1 MSMLPQDESTTPAIK
16 LFQSAH
22 GKLVTLQRIN
32 DQLSSI
38 LAQRQ
43 RVQDELRMIK
53 QQIDD
58 VFERELRQESPIA
71 ARSVSDVNAETI
83 AMRLNAL
90 EANPEPVMPSR
101 RNSLEKLA
109 T

>member
-1 MSMLPQDESTTPAIK
+1 MSMVPNEEPTTPAIK

-22 GKLVTLQRIN
+22 GKLITLQRIN

-43 RVQDELRMIK
+43 RVQDELRAIRN
-53 QQIDD
+53 QIDE
-58 VFERELRQESPIA
+58 VFERELRQEAPA
-71 ARSVSDVNAETI
+71 AKAASGDASGDSG
-83 AMRLNAL
+83 MGFRLGNL
-90 EANPEPVMPSR
+90 ENGGR
-101 RNSLEKLA
+101 LEKVA

>member
-1 MSMLPQDESTTPAIK
+1 MSMLPQEESNTPAIK

-22 GKLVTLQRIN
+22 GKLITLQRIN
-32 DQLSSI
+32 DQLSGI

-58 VFERELRQESPIA
+58 VFDRELRQDSPTVRA
-71 ARSVSDVNAETI
+71 ANEAAAENI
-83 AMRLNAL
+83 AMRLNGLDSATDSS
-90 EANPEPVMPSR
+90 MPGR
-101 RNSLEKLA
+101 RNGLEKLA

>member
-1 MSMLPQDESTTPAIK
+1 MSMVPNEEPTTPAIK

-22 GKLVTLQRIN
+22 GKLITLQRIN

-43 RVQDELRMIK
+43 RVQDELRAIRN
-53 QQIDD
+53 QIDE
-58 VFERELRQESPIA
+58 VFERELRQEAPSAKA
-71 ARSVSDVNAETI
+71 AAGDASGDSG
-83 AMRLNAL
+83 MGFRLGNL
-90 EANPEPVMPSR
+90 ENGGDANR
-101 RNSLEKLA
+101 RLEKVA